1 MVFFQGGVV
10 GNSWETIKV
19 KGEDLLKQVKQII
32 HDGNVQRIVI
42 KQGARTVAEFPVT
55 VGVVGALAAPML
67 AAVGAVAALLA
78 ECTIEV
84 ERRTPPAPKAAPPRT
99 QVKKRPKK
107 A

>member
-1 MVFFQGGVV
+1 M
-10 GNSWETIKV
+10 GNSWETMKV

-42 KQGARTVAEFPVT
+42 KQGARTVVEFPVT

-67 AAVGAVAALLA
+67 AAVGAVAALLT

-84 ERRTPPAPKAAPPRT
+84 ERGTPPAPKAATLRT
-99 QVKKRPKK
+99 ELKKRTKK